1 MALIIVLTDQMQ
13 LCASPAQH
21 SLGLGWGVF
30 LRCFCGVKEEVL
42 YVKSSL
48 LLPPPR
54 PPPKCPRGCDFRASV
69 SSSVKWQQYCPL
81 QQRID
86 GD

>member
-1 MALIIVLTDQMQ
+1 MALIIVLTNQMQ

-48 LLPPPR
+48 LLPPPAPR
-54 PPPKCPRGCDFRASV
+54 PSALKAVTSGPPFPH
-69 SSSVKWQQYCPL
+69 L
-81 QQRID
+81 
-86 GD
+86 